1 MGKNTILIA
10 DDAEINREMLK
21 VIFEEQYTILEA
33 ADGNEAIRLIE
44 ENKDELALIFLDLIM
59 PDKSGLDVL
68 YYMEEKNYQDL
79 IPVIMITGEA
89 TATSDEKAY
98 ELGASDIIYKPFEPK
113 VVMRRAKNIIELFE
127 NRIDLEKKL
136 EERTRELV
144 ESRKKIEKSNEFL
157 VDTLSSV
164 VEFRSLE
171 SDEHIQRI
179 KYFTGI
185 LLQYV
190 KELYPEY
197 ELTDEKIQLIINASA
212 LHDIGKIAIP
222 DSILLKPGKLTPE
235 EYTEMK
241 KHTIYGCEILG
252 KFKQEENEFYRY
264 CYDICRSHHERYD
277 GKGYPDGLQG
287 EEIPIWSQV
296 VGIVDAFD
304 ELVGK
309 RVYKTPYATE
319 EAARM
324 IESGECGVFSVKLLR
339 CFRMARSK
347 LFTAT
352 EMTFSYVDSAIWPDD
367 AQRK

>member
-1 MGKNTILIA
+1 
-10 DDAEINREMLK
+10 MLK
-21 VIFEEQYTILEA
+21 IIFEEQYTILEA
-33 ADGNEAIRLIE
+33 ADGNEAIQLIE

-68 YYMEEKNYQDL
+68 YYMEEKCYKDL

-89 TATSDEKAY
+89 TVASDEKAY

-136 EERTRELV
+136 EERTKELV
-144 ESRKKIEKSNEFL
+144 ESRKMIEKSNEFL

-185 LLQYV
+185 ILQYA
-190 KELYPEY
+190 KDLYPEY
-197 ELTDEKIQLIINASA
+197 GLTDEKIQLIVNASA

-222 DSILLKPGKLTPE
+222 DSILLKPGKLTAD
-235 EYTEMK
+235 EYNEMK
-241 KHTIYGCEILG
+241 KHTLYGCELLG
-252 KFKQEENEFYRY
+252 KFKQEGNEFYRY

-277 GKGYPDGLQG
+277 GKGYPDHLAG

-296 VGIVDAFD
+296 VGIADAFD
-304 ELVGK
+304 ELVGE
-309 RVYKTPYATE
+309 RVYKTPYATD

-324 IESGECGVFSVKLLR
+324 IESGECGIFSEKLLT
-339 CFRMARSK
+339 CFRMAKSK

-352 EMTFSYVDSAIWPDD
+352 EMTFSYVDTAIWPENT
-367 AQRK
+367 QKK